1 MSARPSRTGCA
12 LPGRRGVST
21 ESMTLHGRQA
31 EATQEGRTARR
42 SGVAA
47 SAPGAAGGAMA
58 TPPGSII
65 RPAASCS
72 GPMRA
77 ASHWHAAPGR
87 LPDPS
92 MSAMPRDP
100 ATTSIWGCMAA
111 RNGAGWACRRRGSH
125 WHALRVASGGVRRVR
140 GRLKSDYRA
149 GTTRSSATWA
159 ITSTAGGAR
168 AFVSAAYVNLRT
180 EGSTSGRRRAAGQP
194 DPLRCRQ
201 CLGIQRQ
208 LPSGAVWRR
217 AMGPA
222 GPAPGRG
229 SHLACAAR
237 VASGGV
243 RRVRGRAE
251 VGLSRGDPG
260 LRRPGLSH
268 RHGGGGRRAFRQ
280 RGLCESA
287 NRKDRR
293 AGAARRARGQDTG
306 VGYTTLGLR
315 ASGAFTLGRAA
326 ATARASVGWRHAL
339 GDTTPA
345 SAQRFAGAT
354 RSRRPACRSRGM
366 LR

>member
-1 MSARPSRTGCA
+1 
-12 LPGRRGVST
+12 
-21 ESMTLHGRQA
+21 
-31 EATQEGRTARR
+31 
-42 SGVAA
+42 
-47 SAPGAAGGAMA
+47 MA

-77 ASHWHAAPGR
+77 CRSTGAP
-87 LPDPS
+87 
-92 MSAMPRDP
+92 
-100 ATTSIWGCMAA
+100 A
-111 RNGAGWACRRRGSH
+111 RW
-125 WHALRVASGGVRRVR
+125 WL
-140 GRLKSDYRA
+140 
-149 GTTRSSATWA
+149 
-159 ITSTAGGAR
+159 
-168 AFVSAAYVNLRT
+168 
-180 EGSTSGRRRAAGQP
+180 QP

-251 VGLSRGDPG
+251 VGLSRGHDPG

-268 RHGGGGRRAFRQ
+268 RHGGGAVEPFVSAAYVNLRTGRID
-280 RGLCESA
+280 E
-287 NRKDRR
+287 
-293 AGAARRARGQDTG
+293 RARGGCAQIPAA
-306 VGYTTLGLR
+306 TTLGLR
-315 ASGAFTLGRAA
+315 ASGRSRWAARPRPRA
-326 ATARASVGWRHAL
+326 RRGWRHAL